1 MKDIKTTSN
10 EKDVIIKGNAT
21 VGRGITCVEC
31 VENKHSECSL
41 SDYLCAK
48 RIMLLTDKN
57 TMFCSE
63 IYIYNYVFSIL

>member
-41 SDYLCAK
+41 SDCLCAK
-48 RIMLLTDKN
+48 RIMLLT
-57 TMFCSE
+57 
-63 IYIYNYVFSIL
+63 

>member
-41 SDYLCAK
+41 SDCLCAK

-63 IYIYNYVFSIL
+63 IDIYNYVFSIL